1 MVDPKL
7 KGPKVVDTDEGTPLK
22 LKAEKG
28 SKQRSQQRCK
38 ARTKAG
44 GPCQAPAVEGGL
56 CFCHAHPE
64 RLAELGRQGGQKN
77 RRRSLDE
84 RSIPDR
90 PLKSM
95 GDVGELLEETINRV
109 RRGPFD
115 IRAANAIGFLAGV
128 LLKALDSRI
137 EERLAHLEAVMT
149 NRGAESEA
157 FDFRPAKERPYEQ
170 PSTAPE
176 GD

>member
-7 KGPKVVDTDEGTPLK
+7 KGPRVVDTDEGTPLE

-95 GDVGELLEETINRV
+95 GEVGELLEETINRV
-109 RRGPFD
+109 RQGPFD
-115 IRAANAIGFLAGV
+115 LRAANAIGF
-128 LLKALDSRI
+128 
-137 EERLAHLEAVMT
+137 
-149 NRGAESEA
+149 
-157 FDFRPAKERPYEQ
+157 
-170 PSTAPE
+170 
-176 GD
+176 